1 MSRRGFIGVILAGI
15 LAFTGFVAVPDA
27 PAAEED
33 AGAFIMRMAD
43 KALGALSNP
52 DLSNYDRAERFRS
65 LLREGM
71 DISDVA
77 RKALGPYV
85 RRATDEELNEFESLL
100 EENIVRKYAILF
112 KDYAG
117 QRIELV
123 GTKEGRRGTQNVTVL
138 IHPLDNA
145 PPINVRWVV
154 HDVDGMMKVID
165 IIIERVSMVTTQKE
179 EFVSVIRRNGGQI
192 DALLQELRERN
203 AEMAENV
210 KG

>member
-1 MSRRGFIGVILAGI
+1 MSRRRFIGGLFAGFIALIGFAG
-15 LAFTGFVAVPDA
+15 TSDA
-27 PAAEED
+27 RAAED
-33 AGAFIMRMAD
+33 AGTFIMRMAD
-43 KALGALSNP
+43 KAVGALSNP
-52 DLSNYDRAERFRS
+52 DLSNQDRAERFRT

-77 RKALGPYV
+77 RRALGPYV

-112 KDYAG
+112 KNYTG
-117 QRIELV
+117 QKVELV
-123 GTKEGRRGTQNVTVL
+123 DTKEGRRGTQNVTVL
-138 IHPLDNA
+138 IHRNDGA
-145 PPINVRWVV
+145 PPVNVRWVV
-154 HDVDGMMKVID
+154 HEIDGSLKVID
-165 IIIERVSMVTTQKE
+165 IIVERVSMVTTQKE

-203 AEMAENV
+203 AEMADNV